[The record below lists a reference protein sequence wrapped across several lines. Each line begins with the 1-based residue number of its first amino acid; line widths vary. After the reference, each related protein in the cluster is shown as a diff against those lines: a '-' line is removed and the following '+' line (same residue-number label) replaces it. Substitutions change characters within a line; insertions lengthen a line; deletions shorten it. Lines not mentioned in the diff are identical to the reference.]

1 MFLSFYKIYSVILSA
16 CGVCINVSIG
26 TAYVYDGCLM
36 PRLIGV
42 LFLKGANEKIVLI
55 FFFVKSEK
63 EGIFASEFKIQNC
76 HF

>member
-26 TAYVYDGCLM
+26 TAYLYGGCLM